1 MKILLTHISDLVIIK
16 PVIFKD
22 QRGYFYESYNEEQ
35 YKKAGINN
43 IFVQD
48 NQSLSKKGVIRG
60 LHYQDEPYAQAKLVR
75 VLKGKIF
82 DVAVDL
88 RKSSLTYG
96 KCFGIEL
103 SSINKLQLFI
113 PKGFA
118 HGFSVLSNYAVVH
131 YKTDALYNPASEKGI
146 LYNDPDL
153 GIDWKINPD
162 MHIVSDRDLALPLF
176 RNVSEKLK

>member
-1 MKILLTHISDLVIIK
+1 MKILQTHISDLLIIK

-35 YKKAGINN
+35 YKKAGIKN

-48 NQSLSKKGVIRG
+48 NQSFSKKGVIRG
-60 LHYQDEPYAQAKLVR
+60 LHYQDDPNAQAKLVR

-82 DVAVDL
+82 DIAVDL
-88 RKSSLTYG
+88 RKSSPTYG
-96 KCFGIEL
+96 RSFGIEL

-131 YKTDALYNPASEKGI
+131 YKTDALYNPASERGI

-153 GIDWKINPD
+153 GIDWKINAD

-176 RNVSEKLK
+176 RNVSEKVK